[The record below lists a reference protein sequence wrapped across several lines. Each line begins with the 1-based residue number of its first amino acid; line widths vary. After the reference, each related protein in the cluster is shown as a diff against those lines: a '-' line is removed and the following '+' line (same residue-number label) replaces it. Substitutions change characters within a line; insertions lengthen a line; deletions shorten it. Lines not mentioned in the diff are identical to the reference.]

1 MPRISI
7 PATIESAPSAARSLL
22 EAVKA
27 KLGVAPNFYRVVA
40 NSPASLEGL
49 IGLNGALAKGA
60 LDARTRERL
69 AVAIAEF
76 NGCGY
81 CLSAHAYIGKAL
93 VKLDDAEISANR
105 EGRSA
110 DPKAEAALRFALEVA
125 RKRGHAS
132 DADLDAV
139 RAAGFGE
146 GEIIEII
153 FHVGLNTLTNY
164 INEVADTLVDFPVL
178 ETRRVA

>member
-1 MPRISI
+1 MSRIST
-7 PATIESAPSAARSLL
+7 PSTIESAPAAARPLL
-22 EAVKA
+22 EAVRA
-27 KLGVAPNFYRVVA
+27 KLGVAPNFYRLVA
-40 NSPASLEGL
+40 NSPSSLEGL
-49 IGLNGALAKGA
+49 VGLNGALAKGA
-60 LDARTRERL
+60 LDARTRERI

-76 NGCGY
+76 NGCDY
-81 CLSAHAYIGKAL
+81 CLSAHAFIGKTL

-105 EGRSA
+105 DGRSS
-110 DPKAEAALRFALEVA
+110 DLEAEAALRFALEVA

-164 INEVADTLVDFPVL
+164 INEVADTLVDFPAL

>member
-1 MPRISI
+1 MPRIST
-7 PATIESAPSAARSLL
+7 PAAIETAPAAARPLL
-22 EAVKA
+22 ETVKA
-27 KLGVAPNFYRVVA
+27 KLGVVPNFYRLVA

-81 CLSAHAYIGKAL
+81 CLSAHAYIGKAV
-93 VKLDDAEISANR
+93 VKLDDAEIGANR
-105 EGRSA
+105 DGRSA

-125 RKRGHAS
+125 RKRGHVS
-132 DADLDAV
+132 DADLAAV

-164 INEVADTLVDFPVL
+164 INEVADTLVDFPAL